1 MNVKS
6 VVENKEK
13 FEVELTIEVG
23 KEEFE
28 AGLDKGY
35 RKSRNSISV
44 PGFRKGKAPRKVIEG
59 MYGAGV
65 FYEDAVEELYP
76 KAVADAVEE
85 KDLDVVAPPMV
96 EVLSLDKDG
105 FSFKATVT
113 VRPVVTLEQYKGL
126 DLETL
131 TNPVQTLAYDKSG
144 KLTTKDETLTLIPY
158 FAWAHR
164 GNGNMKVWL
173 PQDVKAAKPWAP
185 ATLASQAKVEFS
197 SPVPAKSSITDGLVP
212 ADENDRSIPYIHWW
226 PKKNTTEWITYT
238 FPEAKEVKSSTVYWY
253 DDQPW
258 GGCKVPDSWKL
269 YYQDASGNWQEVK
282 GADAYPCK
290 KGVAC
295 IVNFDPVK
303 TKAVKLEL
311 KQPETHS
318 CGLFEWSV
326 K

>member
-1 MNVKS
+1 MEADRGCISIERGPLVYCAEWPDNKGFDLMNIL
-6 VVENKEK
+6 ENREPTFKE
-13 FEVELTIEVG
+13 G
-23 KEEFE
+23 K
-28 AGLDKGY
+28 
-35 RKSRNSISV
+35 IS
-44 PGFRKGKAPRKVIEG
+44 
-59 MYGAGV
+59 Y
-65 FYEDAVEELYP
+65 
-76 KAVADAVEE
+76 
-85 KDLDVVAPPMV
+85 
-96 EVLSLDKDG
+96 DG
-105 FSFKATVT
+105 FIADKYKN
-113 VRPVVTLEQYKGL
+113 TLEQYKGL
-126 DLETL
+126 YLETL

-144 KLTTKDETLTLIPY
+144 RLTTQDHTLTLIPY

-173 PQDVKAAKPWAP
+173 PQDVKAAKPLAP

-238 FPEAKEVKSSTVYWY
+238 FPEAKEVKSCTVYWY

-295 IVNFDPVK
+295 MVNFDPVK